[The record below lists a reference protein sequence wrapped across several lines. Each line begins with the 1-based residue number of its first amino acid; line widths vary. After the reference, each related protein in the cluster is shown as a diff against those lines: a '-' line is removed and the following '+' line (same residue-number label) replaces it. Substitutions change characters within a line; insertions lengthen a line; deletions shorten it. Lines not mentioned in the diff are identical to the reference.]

1 MLKPATLGKLLLV
14 VLAMFC
20 ATGRQARAA
29 DHRDAPTIDDYSAI
43 DITDVFM
50 FTDPNNQSR
59 VVMAMGVNPFAV
71 PAAPG
76 SYRFAPESLYQ
87 FKIDNNGDG
96 NEDFVVQLKFKNTAT
111 GQTVDVYGP
120 LHPNLIGARNKVNP
134 GPPHVSG
141 PTGGIIG
148 DPNGVL
154 VFTGLRDDP
163 FVFDLSQ
170 FNRILGGDQDVFRDI
185 DTPLGH
191 FRGRTAGTPGT
202 SSQGTSGVDSFNG
215 FNASYIVVSFP
226 KDWVRGSGSKI
237 WGWATTSQ
245 PSFKP
250 GRSVESGI
258 YRQIERMGQPAVNT
272 VFIPKPLK
280 DAFNAGIPSEDV
292 ARWSQFVPDALTSRD
307 NDGTGNTIA
316 GRVAVL
322 NALGLGTLPNGAP
335 LLLPADFVNTNPN
348 LLRAALLP
356 DVLRLDLDLDS
367 GNQAIGQFGVEN
379 GRRPGDDVIDIE
391 LRLLRQL
398 ADVNFSGVGAVP
410 GSGPPRP
417 GALNFPADRRVFVVL
432 QGTDFI
438 RPDATLGDLSISGND
453 VSLPSTFPYIGSP
466 HPLP

>member
-1 MLKPATLGKLLLV
+1 
-14 VLAMFC
+14 
-20 ATGRQARAA
+20 
-29 DHRDAPTIDDYSAI
+29 
-43 DITDVFM
+43 
-50 FTDPNNQSR
+50 
-59 VVMAMGVNPFAV
+59 MGVNPFAV

-96 NEDFVVQLKFKNTAT
+96 NEDFVVQLQFHNTTA

-120 LHPNLIGARNKVNP
+120 RHPNLIGARNRLNP

-141 PTGGIIG
+141 PTGGVIG

-191 FRGRTAGTPGT
+191 LRGRTADPAAAQ
-202 SSQGTSGVDSFNG
+202 SSSGVDSFNG
-215 FNASYIVVSFP
+215 FNASYMVVSFP

-245 PSFKP
+245 PNFNP
-250 GRSVESGI
+250 AGPVESGI
-258 YRQIERMGQPAVNT
+258 FRQIERMGQPAVNT

-280 DAFNAGIPSEDV
+280 DEFNAGIPAEDV
-292 ARWSQFVPDALTSRD
+292 ARWSRFIPDTLTTAD

-316 GRVAVL
+316 GRAAVL
-322 NALGLGTLPNGAP
+322 AGLGLTASPNGAP
-335 LLLPADFVNTNPN
+335 LLLPADFQNSDPN
-348 LLRAALLP
+348 LLRVALLP
-356 DVLRLDLDLDS
+356 DVLRLDLDLDPA
-367 GNQAIGQFGVEN
+367 NQAIGQFGVEN

-410 GSGPPRP
+410 GSGPARP

-438 RPDATLGDLSISGND
+438 RPDTTLRDLAISGND
-453 VSLPSTFPYIGSP
+453 VSLPSAFPYIAPP

>member
-1 MLKPATLGKLLLV
+1 MANRATLEKLLFLLLV
-14 VLAMFC
+14 VLWTM
-20 ATGRQARAA
+20 GRPARAA

-43 DITDVFM
+43 DITDTFVFV
-50 FTDPNNQSR
+50 DPNDHSR

-96 NEDFVVQLKFKNTAT
+96 NEDFVVQLKFHNTAT
-111 GQTVDVYGP
+111 GQAVDIYGP
-120 LHPNLIGARNKVNP
+120 LHPNLVGARNRINP

-141 PTGGIIG
+141 ATGGVIG

-191 FRGRTAGTPGT
+191 LRGRTANAA
-202 SSQGTSGVDSFNG
+202 QGTSGVDSFGG

-226 KDWVRGSGSKI
+226 KDWVRGSSSKI
-237 WGWATTSQ
+237 WVWATTSQ
-245 PSFKP
+245 P
-250 GRSVESGI
+250 VENPAGPVNSGL

-292 ARWSQFVPDALTSRD
+292 ARWSQFIPDALTTRD
-307 NDGTGNTIA
+307 NDGTGNNIA

-335 LLLPADFVNTNPN
+335 LLLPADFANTNPN

-356 DVLRLDLDLDS
+356 DVLRLDLDLDP

-438 RPDATLGDLSISGND
+438 RPDAALGDLSTSGND
-453 VSLPSTFPYIGSP
+453 VALPTTFPYVGAP

>member
-1 MLKPATLGKLLLV
+1 MTMRATPGRLLLLLLV
-14 VLAMFC
+14 ICWAK
-20 ATGRQARAA
+20 GRPACAA
-29 DHRDAPTIDDYSAI
+29 DHRDAPTIDDYSSI
-43 DITDVFM
+43 DLTDVYAFI
-50 FTDPNNQSR
+50 DPNDHSR
-59 VVMAMGVNPFAV
+59 LVLATAVNPFAV
-71 PAAPG
+71 PSAPG
-76 SYRFAPESLYQ
+76 TYVFSAAHMYQ

-96 NEDFVVQLKFKNTAT
+96 NEDFVVQVKFHNTAT
-111 GQTVDVYGP
+111 GQIVDVHGP
-120 LHPNLIGARNKVNP
+120 RHPNLIGARNRLVP
-134 GPPHVSG
+134 GPPQVSG
-141 PTGGIIG
+141 PTGGVLG
-148 DPNGVL
+148 DPDGVQ

-170 FNRILGGDQDVFRDI
+170 FNRILGGDQDVFRDM

-191 FRGRTAGTPGT
+191 FRGRPAAA
-202 SSQGTSGVDSFNG
+202 QGSSGVDSFSG
-215 FNASYIVVSFP
+215 FNASYMVVSFP

-237 WGWATTSQ
+237 WVWATTSQ
-245 PSFKP
+245 PNFNP
-250 GRSVESGI
+250 AGPVESGI
-258 YRQIERMGQPAVNT
+258 FTQIERMGQPAVNT

-280 DAFNAGIPSEDV
+280 DAFNAGTPAEDV
-292 ARWSQFVPDALTSRD
+292 ARWSRFVPDALTTAD

-322 NALGLGTLPNGAP
+322 DGLGLDAFPNGAP
-335 LLLPADFVNTNPN
+335 LLLPADFQNRDPN

-356 DVLRLDLDLDS
+356 DVLRLDLDLDPAT
-367 GNQAIGQFGVEN
+367 QAIGQFGIEN

-438 RPDATLGDLSISGND
+438 RPDTTLRDLSISGND
-453 VSLPSTFPYIGSP
+453 VSLPAVFPYIAPP